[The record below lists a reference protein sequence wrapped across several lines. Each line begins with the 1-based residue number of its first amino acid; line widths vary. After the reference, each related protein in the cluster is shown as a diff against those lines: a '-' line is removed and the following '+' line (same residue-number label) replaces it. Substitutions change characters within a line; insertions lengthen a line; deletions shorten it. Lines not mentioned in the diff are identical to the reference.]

1 MLGAW
6 LGMEVGEGDGGDE
19 TTLPFSDSE
28 EEEKEREKAKIEEH
42 LKCVF
47 FRRGTLIH
55 NLHMNATLYSE
66 QSTFDVSG
74 ALGAQGDFLRSLTD
88 VNWETIRR

>member
-19 TTLPFSDSE
+19 ATLPFTDSE

-47 FRRGTLIH
+47 L
-55 NLHMNATLYSE
+55 LS
-66 QSTFDVSG
+66 
-74 ALGAQGDFLRSLTD
+74 SLAHKSHH
-88 VNWETIRR
+88 

>member
-6 LGMEVGEGDGGDE
+6 LGMEVDEGDGGDNAVLQF
-19 TTLPFSDSE
+19 TDSE

-47 FRRGTLIH
+47 L
-55 NLHMNATLYSE
+55 LS
-66 QSTFDVSG
+66 
-74 ALGAQGDFLRSLTD
+74 SLAHKPHH
-88 VNWETIRR
+88 

>member
-19 TTLPFSDSE
+19 ATLPFTDSE

-42 LKCVF
+42 LKCV
-47 FRRGTLIH
+47 L
-55 NLHMNATLYSE
+55 LLS
-66 QSTFDVSG
+66 
-74 ALGAQGDFLRSLTD
+74 SLAHKPHH
-88 VNWETIRR
+88 